1 MTGLDDGEDL
11 GTGTVQRRVAAE
23 FPGLVLRFSVVPGR
37 AGPSP
42 AALRERL
49 RGLSDR
55 YLGSR
60 VVTLRTQPITRAY
73 RSFFRQIGLDPDV
86 TRVPSEAAAVQRL
99 AHGGFPSRDCV
110 HDALLIALVETG
122 VAVWAL
128 DARVADPVTLGVRL
142 TSGADVLGSGSQAG
156 ALPAGRLVIADARA
170 VHALLFGP
178 VAEEHLPGGR
188 TREIVLFAVGVSGVP
203 LLALEEALWQAG
215 ELLSEGV

>member
-1 MTGLDDGEDL
+1 VTRLDDDEHAS
-11 GTGTVQRRVAAE
+11 TGTVQARVAAE
-23 FPGLVLRFSVVPGR
+23 FPGLRLRFSVVPGR
-37 AGPSP
+37 AGRTP
-42 AALRERL
+42 AVLRDRL
-49 RGLSDR
+49 RALSDR

-86 TRVPSEAAAVQRL
+86 TRVPIEAAAVQRL
-99 AHGGFPSRDCV
+99 AYGGFPSRDCV

-128 DARVADPVTLGVRL
+128 DATAVDSTTLGIRL
-142 TSGADVLGSGSQAG
+142 TSDGDVLGSGRQAE
-156 ALPAGRLVIADARA
+156 ALLAGRLVVADARA

-178 VAEEHLPGGR
+178 VVEAHLPGER
-188 TREIVLFAVGVSGVP
+188 TREVVLFAVGVGGVP
-203 LLALEEALWQAG
+203 QLAVEEALWLAG